1 MAKVAPPEELA
12 RVDHAPPKKGW
23 MDMPVEL
30 KEGRWCYGSKPKDH
44 EVIGL
49 PNPRTWSPGDED
61 WKLPEN
67 WQEIFLEGMRER
79 LDKFRSFRIFMD
91 ICVRCGACADKCHF
105 YIGSGDPK
113 NMPVLRAELLRS
125 IYRGEFTAA
134 GKILGKLAGG
144 RKLTYDIFKDLFYYF
159 FQCTECRRCSLFC
172 PYGIDTAEVTIIG
185 RELLNLLGCNID
197 WITGPAANC
206 YKMGNHLGIQPH
218 AYHSMLEF
226 FCEEVEEITGI
237 LPEPSFNRKGAEIL
251 FITPSG
257 DVFAD
262 PGTFT
267 AMGYLMLFHYL
278 EGIGLDI
285 TWSTYASEGGN
296 FGFFTSHEMMKRLNA
311 KMYAEAKRLGVKWI
325 LGGECGHMWRIC
337 NQYMDTMNGP
347 ADFLEVPK
355 SPITGTVFDN
365 AESTKMV
372 HLVEF
377 TADLI
382 KHGKLNLDPSRNDP
396 YKLTFHDSCNTSRG
410 MGFFDEPRYVIQNI
424 ANSFHDMPI
433 NTIREQTFCCGS
445 GSGLNTDEFMD
456 MRMRGAFPRANA
468 LQYVHDKH
476 DVNMMACICA
486 IDRATLTTLCEYWV
500 PDVEVMGIH
509 ELVGNALILE
519 GEKKRTMNL
528 RGEEFPWVEE
538 EEEEEVEEA
547 PAEVIL
553 EAAEETAEEAAEE
566 TAEEPV
572 EEAVEA
578 AEEAAEEPVKEAAEE
593 VEETAEEPVKEAA
606 VEEEAEGEK

>member
-12 RVDHAPPKKGW
+12 KVDHTPPQKGW

-49 PNPRTWSPGDED
+49 PNPRAWSPGDED

-105 YIGSGDPK
+105 FIGSGDPK

-125 IYRGEFTAA
+125 IYRGEFTTA

-144 RKLTYDIFKDLFYYF
+144 RKLTYDVFKDLFYYF
-159 FQCTECRRCSLFC
+159 FQCTECRRCSLYC
-172 PYGIDTAEVTIIG
+172 PYGIDTAEVTMIG

-197 WITGPAANC
+197 WIAGPVANC
-206 YKMGNHLGIQPH
+206 YRTGNHLGIQPH
-218 AYHSMLEF
+218 AYHSMVEF
-226 FCEEVEEITGI
+226 FCEEIEEITGI
-237 LPEPSFNRKGAEIL
+237 LPEPSLNRKGAEIL

-257 DVFAD
+257 DIFAD

-278 EGIGLDI
+278 EGLGLDI

-296 FGFFTSHEMMKRLNA
+296 FGSFTSHEMMKRLNS

-325 LGGECGHMWRIC
+325 IGGECGHMWRVC
-337 NQYMDTMNGP
+337 NQYMDTMTGP

-355 SPITGTVFDN
+355 SPITGTVFEN
-365 AESTKMV
+365 AKSHKMI

-396 YKLTFHDSCNTSRG
+396 YKLTFHDSCNTARG
-410 MGFFDEPRYVIQNI
+410 MGFFDEPRYVIQNV
-424 ANSFHDMPI
+424 ANNFNDMPI

-456 MRMRGAFPRANA
+456 MRMRGALPRANA

-500 PDVEVMGIH
+500 PDVEVIGIH

-547 PAEVIL
+547 AAEVIL
-553 EAAEETAEEAAEE
+553 EAEEEAEEVAADAAEEAAEE
-566 TAEEPV
+566 TAEET
-572 EEAVEA
+572 
-578 AEEAAEEPVKEAAEE
+578 VKE
-593 VEETAEEPVKEAA
+593 A